1 MSKTAKI
8 IIIIVVVIVVT
19 NLLAFGVLYKNAKNE
34 AKLMGMNDQQYVLY
48 KNALNAGKSME
59 EAKEIAL
66 GK

>member
-8 IIIIVVVIVVT
+8 IIIVAVVLV
-19 NLLAFGVLYKNAKNE
+19 LAGVLSFRILYKNAKNE
-34 AKLMGMNDQQYVLY
+34 AKQMGMNDQQYVLY

>member
-8 IIIIVVVIVVT
+8 IIIVAVVLV
-19 NLLAFGVLYKNAKNE
+19 LAGVLSFRILYTNAKNE
-34 AKLMGMNDQQYVLY
+34 AKQMGMNDQQYVLY